1 MVLCV
6 VLVVLASTGLD
17 GRALGL
23 ALAAAVLPT
32 VLYGSLILW
41 LDRTEPESW
50 EVRGL
55 TFFWGAVIA
64 VFFAL
69 FLNTAAWSFFTL
81 ASDADTGA
89 IITAVAVAP
98 FVEESAKGVLVLLV
112 LWFTRRH
119 IDGVLDGMIIGALV
133 GLGFAMTEN
142 ITYFG
147 SAYADGGASAV
158 GMLFVIRSVING
170 LGHAVWTSFTGAA
183 VGWSRARH
191 GRGVLRLGAPVL
203 GWAAAVVGH
212 GVWNLGASLTITVLS
227 IGLERV
233 YFLPEWQAVII
244 GGVVGGLPFSV
255 PPVLVAATIAVL
267 GREQEAR
274 VVRRYLPVE
283 VALGTI
289 SAAEYR
295 TISDPAARARSIRAA
310 RREGGALR
318 RRQQRQFNE
327 IAIRLAHFHY
337 HAIKGERPHAP
348 EIRRAE
354 QLRWQLSALRW
365 SMANAPAET

>member
-1 MVLCV
+1 MLLCV
-6 VLVVLASTGLD
+6 LLAIVSSTGFD
-17 GRALGL
+17 SRAIGL

-32 VLYGSLILW
+32 GVYGSLILW

-50 EVRGL
+50 DVRGL
-55 TFFWGAVIA
+55 AFFWGAVIA
-64 VFFAL
+64 IFFSL

-89 IITAVAVAP
+89 IITAVAIAP
-98 FVEESAKGVLVLLV
+98 LVEESAKGALVLLV

-147 SAYADGGASAV
+147 SAYGDGGAGAV
-158 GMLFVIRSVING
+158 GTLFVIRSVING
-170 LGHAVWTSFTGAA
+170 LGHVVWTSFTGAA

-191 GRGVLRLGAPVL
+191 GRGLLRLIAPVL

-233 YFLPEWQAVII
+233 YFLPEWQAVIV
-244 GGVVGGLPFSV
+244 GGVIGGLPFSV
-255 PPVLVAATIAVL
+255 PPVLIAAIIAVL

-274 VVRRYLPVE
+274 VVHASLPVE

-289 SAAEYR
+289 TADEYR
-295 TISDPAARARSIRAA
+295 TISDPAARRRSVQIAW
-310 RREGGALR
+310 REGGALR
-318 RRQQRQFNE
+318 RRQQRRFNE
-327 IAIRLAHFHY
+327 IAIHLAYFHH
-337 HAIKGERPHAP
+337 HAIKGERPYAP
-348 EIRRAE
+348 EIQRAE
-354 QLRWQLSALRW
+354 RLRWQLSALEVFRF
-365 SMANAPAET
+365 